1 MAPTSGI
8 LYVTMEPKPDLPPN
22 QFHDWY
28 NNEHGPSR
36 VRMPIFDNGFR
47 YRATDLNGPG
57 KGMPEWMA
65 IYDVPDMSEMVIE
78 PYINLRK
85 PPIQSQRERDT
96 MKQIAVDR
104 KFYDLENSWQSEKF
118 KRLEDVDAVG
128 EGNVMIAVIL
138 VPHPGQKE
146 EIDKWYIEEHVG
158 LLQKVPGWL
167 RTRRFTSSSVDPRD
181 ETECIA
187 LHEYSTKNGLGGP
200 EFQVAI
206 TTPWFNKIFEIA
218 VKEKK
223 RRAYELAYTFGRG
236 PRDLS
241 VLHDPFTSYD
251 KRTSTFPPTKTSGGA
266 IESYIT
272 TPDGAV
278 LSYRLEGSTDPE
290 APVLVF
296 SNCVLVDW
304 GIWDSFVTEFLSSS
318 GNQKYRILRYLTRGR
333 TKEYGKSKVNLDVLS
348 SDIVCLLDG
357 LRIPQAACVIGVS
370 LGGATVLNTALKH
383 PDRVSKFISCDTN
396 ANSPSG
402 NSKAW
407 GERIETAKKEGMKN
421 EHGDAIVGSQLAE
434 ATTRR
439 WFVADNYDDPAIEPE
454 IRRVKDMVI
463 HNDLAGF
470 EASVEAL
477 FDYDIRSKMETHQGQ
492 GIFVVG
498 GSDGVLPDT
507 MKTMAQSLG
516 TNGTM
521 CKVVSNAGHL
531 PMVERP
537 KEFSKIVSDFL
548 A

>member
-8 LYVTMEPKPDLPPN
+8 LYVTMEPKPGLPSN

-36 VRMPIFDNGFR
+36 VRMSIFDNGFR
-47 YRATDLNGPG
+47 YRATDLDGPG

-65 IYDVPDMSEMVIE
+65 IYDVPDMNEMVVE
-78 PYINLRK
+78 PYIGLRK

-104 KFYDLENSWQSEKF
+104 KFYDLENSWESANF
-118 KRLEDVDAVG
+118 KKLENIDAVG
-128 EGNVMIAVIL
+128 TPNVMIAVIL
-138 VPHPGQKE
+138 IPQPGQKE
-146 EIDKWYIEEHVG
+146 EIDKWYIDEHVE

-167 RTRRFTSSSVDPRD
+167 RTRRFVSSSVDPRD
-181 ETECIA
+181 EIECMA
-187 LHEYSTKNGLGGP
+187 LHEYSSENGLGGP
-200 EFQVAI
+200 EFQAA
-206 TTPWFNKIFEIA
+206 TTTSWYNKIFDTV
-218 VKEKK
+218 VKTKK
-223 RRAYELAYTFGRG
+223 RRAYELVYTFGRG

-241 VLHDPFTSYD
+241 VLHEPFSSYD
-251 KRTSTFPPTKTSGGA
+251 KRTKTVPPTNSGGA

-290 APVLVF
+290 GPVLVF

-304 GIWDSFVTEFLSSS
+304 GIWDSFVKEFTSIHS
-318 GNQKYRILRYLTRGR
+318 NHKYRILRYLTRGR
-333 TKEYGKSKVNLDVLS
+333 TKEYGKLKVNLDVLS
-348 SDIVCLLDG
+348 SDIICLLDG
-357 LRIPQAACVIGVS
+357 LRIPQAACAIGVS
-370 LGGATVLNTALKH
+370 LGGATVLNTALKY
-383 PDRVSKFISCDTN
+383 PNRISRFISCDTN

-402 NSKAW
+402 NRKAW
-407 GERIETAKKEGMKN
+407 GERIDTAKAEGLKS
-421 EHGDAIVGSQLAE
+421 EEGDAIVGSNLAE

-439 WFVADNYDDPAIEPE
+439 WFVAENYKDPAIEPE
-454 IRRVKDMVI
+454 LRRVKDMVI
-463 HNDLAGF
+463 NNDLAGF
-470 EASVEAL
+470 ETSVEAL
-477 FDYDIRSKMETHQGQ
+477 FDYDIRSEMQSHEGK

-516 TNGTM
+516 THGTA
-521 CKVVSNAGHL
+521 CHVIDNAGHL
-531 PMVERP
+531 PMVENP
-537 KEFSKIVSDFL
+537 KVFSQIVSDFL